1 MRLTRLVVA
10 LVAASLLIGTAVT
23 AAELPG
29 SYEAIGT
36 VPAAGSQKVVK
47 FEEFLNFT
55 CPHCNAFRL
64 ESKPLF
70 DKYDDRVLR
79 IYVPIL
85 FRGQADYPL
94 RLFYVAVAE
103 GKTEAVKDALFDAAF
118 RFRADIYSADT
129 VAYIASEL
137 GLADAYR
144 RNANAGWV
152 TKLIQDGHKRANEA
166 QIRGT
171 PTVVLA
177 HTVKVTPVGGMQ
189 QFLANLDGLIGGLL
203 AK

>member
-1 MRLTRLVVA
+1 MRLSPLVVA
-10 LVAASLLIGTAVT
+10 LVAAGLLFGSSLT

-29 SYEAIGT
+29 SYDALGT
-36 VPAAGSQKVVK
+36 VPAAKSQKVVK
-47 FEEFLNFT
+47 LEEFLNFT

-70 DKYDDRVLR
+70 DKYGDRVLR
-79 IYVPIL
+79 VYVPLL

-103 GKTEAVKDALFDAAF
+103 GKTAEAKEAIFDAAF

-129 VAYIASEL
+129 VAYMASEL
-137 GLADAYR
+137 GLAEAYR
-144 RNANAGWV
+144 RNANADWV
-152 TKLIQDGHKRANEA
+152 TKLIQDGHKRADEA

-171 PTVVLA
+171 PTIVLA
-177 HTVKVTPVGGMQ
+177 HTIKVTPSGGMQ
-189 QFLANLDGLIGGLL
+189 QFLSNLDGLIDALL
-203 AK
+203 SD